1 MTSIYK
7 HSKKRILSIRNMK
20 CVTNISRF
28 LIDVADWMIV
38 DIQTVQTDN
47 TREFTNY
54 DIKKREYLFDRILQE
69 LGIKHEVI
77 HPFSPCKMEK

>member
-1 MTSIYK
+1 
-7 HSKKRILSIRNMK
+7 
-20 CVTNISRF
+20 
-28 LIDVADWMIV
+28 MIV

>member
-1 MTSIYK
+1 MT
-7 HSKKRILSIRNMK
+7 N
-20 CVTNISRF
+20 TSRF
-28 LIDVADWMIV
+28 LIDVADRMIV
-38 DIQTVQTDN
+38 DIQTVQADN

-69 LGIKHEVI
+69 LGIKHKVI